1 MQEKFKLSF
10 AYFENNME
18 YEAFA
23 PQEQML
29 HIPYYFQKAL
39 LWSKRLVYQLSW
51 NGVLKYK

>member
-39 LWSKRLVYQLSW
+39 LWSKRLVYQLS
-51 NGVLKYK
+51 